1 MAAVT
6 ASSANDAEFAR
17 LHHELLSDP
26 SFQFHFDKPDAP
38 PSPPDWLEPLARF
51 IGFIAPYFVYI
62 FWAGVIVVVGLI
74 IYTIAIEIMRRLPDA
89 KRASELTGELPIPEF
104 RPSRQRAHVLL
115 DEADRLAAEGRF
127 AEAVRIILHRSIEDM
142 ETAFP
147 GSISPA
153 MTSREIQHVTYLSET
168 GRTTFSRIASAVET
182 SLFAGRPLDRQRFL
196 ECRTAYETFVA
207 EASPA

>member
-1 MAAVT
+1 MAAAT

-26 SFQFHFDKPDAP
+26 ALQFHFDKPDAP
-38 PSPPDWLEPLARF
+38 PAPPDWLEPLARF

-62 FWAGVIVVVGLI
+62 FWAGVIIVVGMIL
-74 IYTIAIEIMRRLPDA
+74 YTIATEIMRRLPQKNQGSDTT
-89 KRASELTGELPIPEF
+89 EDLPVPEF

-153 MTSREIQHVTYLSET
+153 MTSREIRDVTYLSES
-168 GRTTFSRIASAVET
+168 GRGTFTKIASAVEA
-182 SLFAGRPLDRQRFL
+182 SLFAGRPLDRNRFM
-196 ECRTAYETFVA
+196 ECRSAYEAFVS
-207 EASPA
+207 EAATP